1 MSNYVDYDNRAV
13 VAVIIADQDPE
24 WPFGDDMYATTAQL
38 VRATKYCQDKG
49 LMVRRVFVLDG
60 ENLNK
65 PFYKAVDFIKKSE
78 CKIAVVADT
87 ADQLLLYDFNK
98 SMIWDYWYYKSKI
111 EIHLVKENIALCEP
125 YDKTDEKT
133 WTKINHIHP
142 DYRDG
147 IRKGID
153 VIKEITMERNK
164 TLTET
169 KEEN

>member
-24 WPFGDDMYATTAQL
+24 WPFGDDMYATTEQL
-38 VRATKYCQDKG
+38 VRATQYCQDKD
-49 LMVRRVFVLDG
+49 LMVTEVFVFG
-60 ENLNK
+60 NEK
-65 PFYKAVDFIKKSE
+65 PTKTFYKVVDFIKKSK

-87 ADQLLLYDFNK
+87 ANQLLMYDFNK
-98 SMIWDYWYYKSKI
+98 AMIWDYWYHKHKI

-125 YDKTDEKT
+125 CNETDEKT
-133 WTKINHIHP
+133 WTKINHVHP

-153 VIKEITMERNK
+153 VIKEITQEHNK

>member
-1 MSNYVDYDNRAV
+1 MSDYVDYDYRAV
-13 VAVIIADQDPE
+13 LAVVIADQDTD
-24 WPFGDDMYATTAQL
+24 WPFGDDTCTTTAQV
-38 VRATKYCQDKG
+38 VRASKYCQDKG
-49 LMVRRVFVLDG
+49 LMIKRVFVLDS

-65 PFYKAVDFIKKSE
+65 PFYKVIDFIKKSK

-87 ADQLLLYDFNK
+87 ADQLLMYDFNK
-98 SMIWDYWYYKSKI
+98 AMIWDYWYYQSKI
-111 EIHLVKENIALCEP
+111 EIHLVKENIALYEP
-125 YDKTDEKT
+125 YDKKEENL

-153 VIKEITMERNK
+153 VIKEITKERQQA
-164 TLTET
+164 LTEN